1 MFTEKQDFIEEH
13 VIDVINANR
22 TKSKRRDSTSILEY
36 INKNFESNAEE
47 IYVNNII
54 PVLLDQ
60 NKILKKKKKKK
71 VIFISSKK

>member
-1 MFTEKQDFIEEH
+1 MFTEKQDFIEKH

-60 NKILKKKKKKK
+60 NKILKTNVHQK